1 MRAIAVEL
9 AGADDRHLR
18 AVLEGVAKRLG
29 PGEGGQ
35 AERGVGR
42 LAERGPT
49 ETERDREGEP
59 T

>member
-18 AVLEGVAKRLG
+18 EVLEGVAKRLG
-29 PGEGGQ
+29 PGEEGQ
-35 AERGVGR
+35 VARGVGR
-42 LAERGPT
+42 LAERAPADD
-49 ETERDREGEP
+49 ERDREGEP